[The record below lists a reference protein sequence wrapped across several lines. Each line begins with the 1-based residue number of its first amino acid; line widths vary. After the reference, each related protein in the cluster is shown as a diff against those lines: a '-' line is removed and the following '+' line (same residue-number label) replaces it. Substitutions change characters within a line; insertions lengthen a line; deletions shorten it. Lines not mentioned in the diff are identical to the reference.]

1 MRRNVDGRNQFI
13 RVQSS
18 SGFVIWASDEEEAD
32 DDELLPLRH
41 LISTP
46 LQGFGSKPVRFRH
59 SATSSTI
66 SSQVSVQ
73 VLVVVPARLA
83 GDREQASCSSRTGS
97 FTGSAARCCGG
108 TKAAG

>member
-1 MRRNVDGRNQFI
+1 MEGI
-13 RVQSS
+13 SS
-18 SGFVIWASDEEEAD
+18 SQFFWVSDEEEAD

-46 LQGFGSKPVRFRH
+46 LQGSDSKPVRFTH
-59 SATSSTI
+59 SVTSSTI
-66 SSQVSVQ
+66 SSQAPVQ

-97 FTGSAARCCGG
+97 FTGSAALWRNKGCWVNI
-108 TKAAG
+108 